1 MTTTEDPADRF
12 RRLLSSHVGFL
23 KRSCWLFDQG
33 HEDEALRIATSLRV
47 IFHDTR
53 HATSLLTHLD
63 LKKPTD
69 LMLGTEHTR
78 HGWDWWAD
86 FFAVHLDFNGP
97 DPVRVSA
104 LCQTNRYTARP
115 VADWWEKE
123 TLFSYEN
130 TAYTRR
136 AVVRAVT
143 DQDGGAHVD
152 AVLASFYQSLIQH
165 GEGLSIVAEFER
177 LGAAPFENGVPQYAR
192 NVHLALM
199 RQIAHEVLSTAS
211 YFAWPIGDLPIIP
224 WPARYPV
231 PDSGEITPNNEGRAP
246 T

>member
-1 MTTTEDPADRF
+1 MTTTEAPQDRF
-12 RRLLSSHVGFL
+12 RRLLTSHLEFL

-47 IFHDTR
+47 IFHDSQ

-63 LKKPTD
+63 MKNPTD

-78 HGWDWWAD
+78 HGSDWWMD
-86 FFAVHLDFNGP
+86 FFVVHLDLNGP

-104 LCQTNRYTARP
+104 LCQTNRYTGRAI
-115 VADWWEKE
+115 ADWWEKE
-123 TLFSYEN
+123 PLFSYEN
-130 TAYTRR
+130 SAYTRR
-136 AVVRAVT
+136 AVVRAMT

-152 AVLASFYQSLIQH
+152 AVLASFYQSLIRH
-165 GEGLSIVAEFER
+165 GEGLSIVGEFER

-199 RQIAHEVLSTAS
+199 RQIAHEVLSSAS
-211 YFAWPIGDLPIIP
+211 YFGWPVDDLPIIP

-231 PDSGEITPNNEGRAP
+231 PDSGKITPGSEHSAP